1 MNELIDIIQAIAPFV
16 IEPVKYMAAHPSG
29 TLTVLALGIAFF
41 LFHKS
46 GAGRYVY
53 PWLWRIGLRLSAW
66 ALRSMAGLAWAA
78 ASMIALFIARKGVNL
93 WRRRFNS
100 GAKPAKYSRSTPKN
114 GTPDPPTATSAA
126 PTLPVDNYDWVV
138 RTLKSM
144 GFTATEA
151 RGAAESPEVA
161 AETGLDDQVH
171 AALQQLGPMVS
182 R

>member
-1 MNELIDIIQAIAPFV
+1 MNELINTIQAIAPFI
-16 IEPVKYMAAHPSG
+16 IEPVKFIIQHPIG
-29 TLTVLALGIAFF
+29 ALMLALVAASMI

-53 PWLWRIGLRLSAW
+53 PWLGRMGLRLSAW
-66 ALRSMAGLAWAA
+66 AIRSAVGLTWAA
-78 ASMIALFIARKGVNL
+78 ASTVALFIARKGVNL

-100 GAKPAKYSRSTPKN
+100 GAKPAKDSPSTPKSN
-114 GTPDPPTATSAA
+114 TADRPIATSAA
-126 PTLPVDNYDWVV
+126 PVSAVDNYDWVV

-151 RGAAESPEVA
+151 RGAADSPEVA
-161 AETGLDDQVH
+161 AETGLDDQVR